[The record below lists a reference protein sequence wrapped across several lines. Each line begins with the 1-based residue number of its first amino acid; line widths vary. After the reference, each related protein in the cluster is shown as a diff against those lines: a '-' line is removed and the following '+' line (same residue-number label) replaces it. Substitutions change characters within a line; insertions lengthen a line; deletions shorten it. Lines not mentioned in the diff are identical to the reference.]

1 MNKKGYSLV
10 IISTIILAMAVLMI
24 AVINYY
30 DVSNI
35 ERKTKLT
42 HNKFEQINIAL
53 TNYFAKNHK
62 LPCPAPLDCD
72 LKGCDH
78 NNTYQYK
85 KLGTEFRK
93 DNNISEDCIADNFGV
108 FSSTNEKGEKIL
120 YGNVPAFTLGL
131 DTDFLADEWGNK
143 IVYIISNSS
152 TQEDALTEIIKSN
165 NNNESN
171 EYVKDGQLFILLSN
185 NTDIAGAYPLN
196 SRESNHFES
205 TKIVRYT
212 DENGEV
218 IEVEQKVP
226 NLPESNFMVS
236 ADDSNPL
243 NYHKNILN
251 MHPAFASVE
260 ADINNL
266 TNYKCPPLNNFTYE
280 IEIDKDGEEDEAY
293 KCEEYD
299 FTGQYQTFTVPE
311 GVEEIYVELY
321 GASGGNSQKNITKG
335 GAGGLIAGNLDV
347 KSGEKYYI
355 YVGEKGVDGDDA
367 YKSTPAWNGG
377 GVAPTAES
385 KIKAING
392 GGGGATDI
400 RTSPSNSPTDWESS
414 LDSRI
419 MVAGGGG
426 GAVATDVAGNNI
438 GNGGNAPDSS
448 NNYSCIMTLH
458 GSTIP
463 KFLLPYLAN
472 DFPDI
477 VSKYDYKNQKYNMN
491 ETIKIEDKT
500 KTISGLSNIINEY
513 ERYQTLL
520 KQGLCPE
527 GIFYNNPDHC
537 NKANHYY
544 VYISVE
550 FTCYNSNVKISKNGI
565 IFYGGDGSKIKN
577 NAVGGLGGGK
587 KTTYNHGEY
596 LNSYEVRPYEC
607 NTLGGATYSG
617 GGGYYAGCGTMCPNI
632 IKNKIANIN
641 LYVGNPYN
649 KLPQE
654 EGKGK
659 LYDFTCG
666 GGGSGANYISNK
678 FKELI
683 ISNDLSKHYGNGKA
697 KICYTYKYKKP
708 KVIKF
713 TTNFPS
719 AEPGKLSYS
728 TMDCPNKVSFPVQK
742 DDYYTVSSAF
752 KEKVSVRFN
761 VDIGC
766 ILISEI
772 DEKHNPIYP
781 NKTSIKCGA
790 NGEWETEIIDGKKQI
805 KLYDRCM
812 AINKCQV
819 PQYVIDKMD
828 TNFVPIENIVD
839 GIIPCGYLPNGN
851 FDNTF
856 KLHKGYVCTNN
867 IENRF
872 MDVFIGRKNH
882 NIYEEYLKNQ
892 GK

>member
-1 MNKKGYSLV
+1 MNKKGYSLI

-280 IEIDKDGEEDEAY
+280 IEIDKDGDEDEAY

-299 FTGQYQTFTVPE
+299 FTGQYQTFTVPD

-321 GASGGNSQKNITKG
+321 GASGGNSKKNITKG

-347 KSGEKYYI
+347 KPGEKYYI
-355 YVGEKGVDGDDA
+355 YVGEKGVDGNSP

-377 GVAPTAES
+377 GVVPTAEN
-385 KIKAING
+385 KNRAING

-448 NNYSCIMTLH
+448 NNYSCTMILH
-458 GSTIP
+458 GDMIP
-463 KFLLPYLAN
+463 KFLLPYFAK

-477 VSKYDYKNQKYNMN
+477 LAKYDFGNQKIDRN
-491 ETIKIEDKT
+491 EIVKIDNKT
-500 KTISGLSNIINEY
+500 RTISGLKNIIKEY
-513 ERYQTLL
+513 ETYETLL
-520 KQGLCPE
+520 KQGLCSE

-537 NKANHYY
+537 KKANHN
-544 VYISVE
+544 YIYRSIE
-550 FTCYNSNVKISKNGI
+550 FICGNSNMQISKNGI
-565 IFYGGDGSKIKN
+565 IFYGGDGSKIQDT
-577 NAVGGLGGGK
+577 AIGGLGGGK
-587 KTTYNHGEY
+587 NTRYNHGEF
-596 LNSYEVRPYEC
+596 LKSYEVRSYEC
-607 NTLGGATYSG
+607 DLLGGATYGG
-617 GGGYYAGCGTMCPNI
+617 GGGYYAGCGTMCPNP
-632 IKNKIANIN
+632 IKNKIADIN
-641 LYVGNPYN
+641 LYVGSSYK

-654 EGKGK
+654 DGKGK

-666 GGGSGANYISNK
+666 GGGSGANYISSK

-683 ISNDLSKHYGNGKA
+683 MPNNLSKHYGNGKA
-697 KICYTYKYKKP
+697 KICYTYKYKKS

-713 TTNFPS
+713 TTSFPS
-719 AEPGKLSYS
+719 TEPGKLAYS
-728 TMDCPNKVSFPVQK
+728 TTECPYKVSFPVQK
-742 DDYYTVSSAF
+742 DDYYTVSSNNIRWSYDF
-752 KEKVSVRFN
+752 IQQKWLPKDNNR
-761 VDIGC
+761 I
-766 ILISEI
+766 
-772 DEKHNPIYP
+772 
-781 NKTSIKCGA
+781 SIKCGA

-805 KLYDRCM
+805 KLYDYCSVVGKCK
-812 AINKCQV
+812 INLNNPDLDLQG
-819 PQYVIDKMD
+819 I
-828 TNFVPIENIVD
+828 NFTDIVLNGKIYLKED
-839 GIIPCGYLPNGN
+839 IP
-851 FDNTF
+851 
-856 KLHKGYVCTNN
+856 
-867 IENRF
+867 
-872 MDVFIGRKNH
+872 
-882 NIYEEYLKNQ
+882 YEERAGFYQCSTINGDSCYLMYLNLPSYL
-892 GK
+892 